1 MSLEV
6 DIRKKLRDFDL
17 QVSFSEQRKRIGILG
32 ASGCGKSMTLK
43 SIAGIETPDTGKI
56 CADGR
61 VL

>member
-32 ASGCGKSMTLK
+32 EKNCGILTCRFPFRNREKESAFWEPPAAEK
-43 SIAGIETPDTGKI
+43 A
-56 CADGR
+56 
-61 VL
+61 

>member
-32 ASGCGKSMTLK
+32 GTRERSAPTAVFCTIPPGKS
-43 SIAGIETPDTGKI
+43 I
-56 CADGR
+56 
-61 VL
+61 